1 MGLIGTMF
9 LVLFHLLAVA
19 LDVTFLFLLVR
30 LLRRWRPWKPLVAFD
45 RIGTPLVQY
54 VSTQVDHL
62 WRRVSPNHYLT
73 DRDRL
78 LMALALVCTVRL
90 LIGLPLAMVA
100 SG

>member
-9 LVLFHLLAVA
+9 LVLFHLLAVG
-19 LDVTFLFLLVR
+19 LDVVFVFLLAR

-45 RIGTPLVQY
+45 RIGTPLVDY
-54 VSTQVDHL
+54 VTSSVDRA
-62 WRRVSPNHYLT
+62 WRRVSPRHYLT

-78 LMALALVCTVRL
+78 LLALALVCAVRL